1 MLSVD
6 ENQLL
11 TRVGPGTPGG
21 DMMRRYWWPV
31 QFSDNLKDRP
41 MKARLLGEDF
51 VIYRDGNGK
60 LGMLDLLC
68 CHRMTSLEYGR
79 VEQDGIRC
87 CYHGWV
93 FDAQGKCIEQPAEK
107 PGNTYKD
114 KVRQGAY
121 EVQDL
126 AGFIWAYIG
135 PKPAPLIP
143 HYDLLHRTDGRR
155 VLSCSE
161 DYCNWLQKAEN
172 GLDLSHLPFLHASV
186 YPHMAFKTPTGYDYL
201 ERNYGYKCVLH
212 IEDLAPR
219 IIHFIFPAHTRV
231 STTPRT
237 NEAISHDIRF
247 RVPVDDTLTH
257 SYVIRFYPTKDGK
270 FEQETHG
277 YVGKQPGIY
286 KRVEDAYWN
295 LPSRE
300 QDRVAQETQG
310 PITNRSLEH
319 LAESDYGIIMFRK
332 KLSEA
337 IEAVAQGRDPHG
349 VVRNAAENKP
359 ILFESTLAEEQY
371 IAAE

>member
-1 MLSVD
+1 MLSAQ
-6 ENQLL
+6 ENEIL
-11 TRVGPGTPGG
+11 THVGPGTPGG

-31 QFSDNLKDRP
+31 QFSDNIKNRP
-41 MKARLLGEDF
+41 VKVRLLGEDF
-51 VIYRDGNGK
+51 VVYRDGNGK

-68 CHRMTSLEYGR
+68 CHRMTSLEFGR

-93 FDAQGKCIEQPAEK
+93 FNAEGKCTEQPAER
-107 PGNTYKD
+107 PDNTYKD

-121 EVQDL
+121 EVQEL
-126 AGFIWAYIG
+126 GGFIWAYIG

-143 HYDLLHRTDGRR
+143 HYDLLHRVDGRR

-186 YPHMAFKTPTGYDYL
+186 YPHMAFKTPTRYDYE
-201 ERNYGYKCVLH
+201 ERDYGYKCILH
-212 IEDLAPR
+212 IENLPPR

-237 NEAISHDIRF
+237 DEAISHDIRF

-257 SYVIRFYPTKDGK
+257 SYVIRFYPKKDGK
-270 FEQETHG
+270 FEQETNG
-277 YVGKQPGIY
+277 YVGKQPGVY
-286 KRVEDAYWN
+286 KRVEDTYWN

-332 KLSEA
+332 KLRDA
-337 IEAVAQGRDPHG
+337 IDAVALGRDPDG
-349 VVRNAAENKP
+349 VIRDAAKNKP
-359 ILFESTLAEEQY
+359 IVFESTLAEDQY